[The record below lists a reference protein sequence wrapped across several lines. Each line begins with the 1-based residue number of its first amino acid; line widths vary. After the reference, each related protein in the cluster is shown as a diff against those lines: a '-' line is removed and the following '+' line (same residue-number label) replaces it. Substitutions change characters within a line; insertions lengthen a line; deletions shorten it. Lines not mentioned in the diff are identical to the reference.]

1 MHHLKVVI
9 VYRGKIY
16 IDTSSIGSKM
26 QVKDLKPRQGSVD
39 IILDISSV
47 EPPREFQKFGKPG
60 RVANAKGRD
69 ETGEI
74 KVTLWNEDI
83 DNVKTGDKIQI
94 TNGYVN
100 EWQGELQ
107 LTTGRLGKLEVIGK
121 ASADAVKESEPEIK
135 TNSPLQ
141 DFDESNDDVNVEEE
155 DIEDEEI

>member
-1 MHHLKVVI
+1 
-9 VYRGKIY
+9 
-16 IDTSSIGSKM
+16 M

-39 IILDISSV
+39 IVLDITSI

-60 RVANAKGRD
+60 RVANAKGMD
-69 ETGEI
+69 GTGEI

-121 ASADAVKESEPEIK
+121 ASADAVKEEAPEIK
-135 TNSPLQ
+135 SNSPLQ
-141 DFDESNDDVNVEEE
+141 DFDENDDVNVEEE

>member
-39 IILDISSV
+39 IILDIRSV

-155 DIEDEEI
+155 DIE